1 MAVWSEAR
9 KVLKGPDVSGGR
21 VAWTEVPREQSLP
34 APSPQCSRGRGDLQ
48 KGTPGHGLGLLSQL
62 FQGHP
67 WWETSLVSS
76 GEAPRLLSRK
86 GHIIVSAAD
95 PGHPFIFSF
104 FFLSSGS
111 NFPDESMERSICS
124 QTPEPQ
130 WQQVDDI
137 GWALMREG

>member
-1 MAVWSEAR
+1 MCLAAGLHGLR
-9 KVLKGPDVSGGR
+9 FLGN
-21 VAWTEVPREQSLP
+21 SLFQHQ
-34 APSPQCSRGRGDLQ
+34 AHNALGDCGDLQ

-67 WWETSLVSS
+67 WWETSLVGSE
-76 GEAPRLLSRK
+76 EAQRLLSRK

-104 FFLSSGS
+104 FFLSSDS